1 MAASL
6 ETNKALAALLTAGII
21 ASGSGVISRILY
33 HPSMPEENA
42 YVIEVTE
49 AETGNGEEATTA
61 EAAPLP
67 VLLAAASPE
76 EGESEAKKCAACHSF
91 EPGGAAKIGPP
102 LWGVVGRD
110 IAAVDGFAYS
120 DALLAKEGEWTFEE
134 LYGFVH
140 NPKEYVP
147 GTKMAF
153 AGIQNPEDL
162 ADVLVYLRS
171 LAEEPVPLPE
181 AAEAEAQQ
189 AAGAEA
195 EPAAEAAAAQEGAE
209 AEPAAETAAAQGG
222 AAAEP
227 AAGAAAAQEEGSPA
241 AEAEAEQASAEA
253 EPAAEVAAAQ
263 QEGAP
268 AAEAEAQQ
276 ASAEAEPA
284 AEAEASAGEA
294 PDPDELVAALR
305 EAAPEQAAPEPA
317 APEQAALEQAALE
330 EAAPDDAAPAADEGV
345 GVLLAQADVDAGA
358 KSARK
363 CAACHSFEEGGAN
376 KIGPPLWDV
385 IGRDIAGLDFA
396 YSDALSEKEGAW
408 DYQALDAF
416 LAEPREW
423 APGTKMAFA
432 GLRQPEERADV
443 ILYLR
448 SLSNEPAPL
457 P

>member
-33 HPSMPEENA
+33 QPSMPEENA
-42 YVIEVTE
+42 YVIQVAEV
-49 AETGNGEEATTA
+49 ETGDGEAAAAA

-76 EGESEAKKCAACHSF
+76 EGETEARKCAACHSF
-91 EPGGAAKIGPP
+91 EQGGANKIGPA

-110 IAAVDGFAYS
+110 IAAVEGFAYS
-120 DALLAKEGEWTFEE
+120 DALLAREGEWTFEE
-134 LYGFVH
+134 LYAFIH
-140 NPKEYVP
+140 SPREYAP

-153 AGIQNPEDL
+153 AGIADPEAL
-162 ADVLVYLRS
+162 ADVLAYLRAQ
-171 LAEEPVPLPE
+171 AEEPVPLPE
-181 AAEAEAQQ
+181 AAEAEEAQE

-195 EPAAEAAAAQEGAE
+195 EPAAEAETSTEQPAE
-209 AEPAAETAAAQGG
+209 A
-222 AAAEP
+222 
-227 AAGAAAAQEEGSPA
+227 
-241 AEAEAEQASAEA
+241 
-253 EPAAEVAAAQ
+253 
-263 QEGAP
+263 
-268 AAEAEAQQ
+268 
-276 ASAEAEPA
+276 
-284 AEAEASAGEA
+284 
-294 PDPDELVAALR
+294 DELI
-305 EAAPEQAAPEPA
+305 
-317 APEQAALEQAALE
+317 AALE
-330 EAAPDDAAPAADEGV
+330 EAAPEEAAPEEAAPAAEEGV

-358 KSARK
+358 QAARK

-385 IGRDIAGLDFA
+385 VGREIAALDFA
-396 YSDALSEKEGAW
+396 YSDALAGKDGAW

-432 GLRQPEERADV
+432 GLRKPEERADI

>member
-1 MAASL
+1 
-6 ETNKALAALLTAGII
+6 
-21 ASGSGVISRILY
+21 
-33 HPSMPEENA
+33 
-42 YVIEVTE
+42 
-49 AETGNGEEATTA
+49 
-61 EAAPLP
+61 

-76 EGESEAKKCAACHSF
+76 EGEGFAKKCAACHSF
-91 EPGGAAKIGPP
+91 EQGGANKIGPA

-110 IAAVDGFAYS
+110 IASVEGFAYS
-120 DALLAKEGEWTFEE
+120 DALLGLEGEWTFEE

-162 ADVLVYLRS
+162 ADVLIYLRS

-209 AEPAAETAAAQGG
+209 ADST
-222 AAAEP
+222 
-227 AAGAAAAQEEGSPA
+227 EG
-241 AEAEAEQASAEA
+241 
-253 EPAAEVAAAQ
+253 
-263 QEGAP
+263 
-268 AAEAEAQQ
+268 
-276 ASAEAEPA
+276 
-284 AEAEASAGEA
+284 EASTAQA
-294 PDPDELVAALR
+294 PDPNELV
-305 EAAPEQAAPEPA
+305 
-317 APEQAALEQAALE
+317 AALE
-330 EAAPDDAAPAADEGV
+330 EAAPEESAPEAAPGEAAPAADAGV

-385 IGRDIAGLDFA
+385 IGRDIATLDFA

-432 GLRQPEERADV
+432 GLREPEERADI

>member
-42 YVIEVTE
+42 YVIEVPE
-49 AETGNGEEATTA
+49 AETGEGEEATAA

-76 EGESEAKKCAACHSF
+76 EGETVAKKCAACHSF
-91 EPGGAAKIGPP
+91 EQGGAAKIGPP

-110 IAAVDGFAYS
+110 IASVEGFAYS

-134 LYGFVH
+134 LNGFVH
-140 NPKEYVP
+140 DPKEYVP

-153 AGIQNPEDL
+153 AGIAKPEDL

-181 AAEAEAQQ
+181 AAAAEAQQ
-189 AAGAEA
+189 AAGAEAEPAAAAETQQAASAEAEPAAAAETQQAASAEA

-209 AEPAAETAAAQGG
+209 TE
-222 AAAEP
+222 
-227 AAGAAAAQEEGSPA
+227 SP
-241 AEAEAEQASAEA
+241 
-253 EPAAEVAAAQ
+253 
-263 QEGAP
+263 
-268 AAEAEAQQ
+268 
-276 ASAEAEPA
+276 
-284 AEAEASAGEA
+284 EAEASTAQA
-294 PDPDELVAALR
+294 PDPDELVAAVE
-305 EAAPEQAAPEPA
+305 EAAPEQAAPE
-317 APEQAALEQAALE
+317 QAT
-330 EAAPDDAAPAADEGV
+330 PAADAGV

-376 KIGPPLWDV
+376 KIGPPLWGV
-385 IGRDIAGLDFA
+385 IGRDVAALDFA

-432 GLRQPEERADV
+432 GIREPEERADV